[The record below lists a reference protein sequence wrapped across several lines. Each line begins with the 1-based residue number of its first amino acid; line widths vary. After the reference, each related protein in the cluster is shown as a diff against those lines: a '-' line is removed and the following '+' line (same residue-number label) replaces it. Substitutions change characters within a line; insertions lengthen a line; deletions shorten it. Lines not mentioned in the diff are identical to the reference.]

1 MLAAVAREG
10 RALSDLVG
18 DLPARATDSG
28 RLQEVD
34 AAAAGRL
41 LDGAGGRSREA
52 RAALLSGLGTGE
64 PVATDTL
71 DGVRMTLASGEIVHL
86 RLSGNAPELRCYSEA
101 ATPGRAAE
109 LLAAVLARVER
120 MLG

>member
-1 MLAAVAREG
+1 M
-10 RALSDLVG
+10 S
-18 DLPARATDSG
+18 
-28 RLQEVD
+28 
-34 AAAAGRL
+34 AAAGRL
-41 LDGAGGRSREA
+41 LDGLAGSREA

-64 PVATDTL
+64 PVGTDTL
-71 DGVRMTLASGEIVHL
+71 DGVRMRLASGEVVHL

-101 ATPGRAAE
+101 ATPERAAE